1 VLRDEPDVDYREPIK
16 TLQGCTVPHDSGKA
30 LRTAAAKD
38 EPMMNRVFFT
48 AALAACAGFLAPQT
62 AGAADAAGVL
72 AKHKSYVGWT
82 YGDGTLK
89 SARITT
95 VVDAPSPAPT
105 PDPDAT
111 PDPFGR
117 ANRKTVELRRELLY
131 KSVTTAYGLDAGSQG
146 FTGSVFWK
154 ANENGNVVTR
164 RLHDG
169 RRALTEDIIDAEAFA
184 EVPAVARPDAPF
196 DGKPSA
202 VVRIEPKTGVVADVF
217 FDPQTGAMHGYVFE
231 PDNAIE
237 RRTVHVVSYAEFAPG
252 KRYVE
257 AVRTNES
264 KRAVRVR
271 SFEPN
276 VAVSDADLHP
286 PAPTSKWT
294 FGNGD
299 PAPIEIVE
307 HSRRYSN
314 SGARAV
320 HVELSINGHVGHF
333 LFDSGAGG
341 MLVSGAFA
349 RAAGLKEL
357 GHTGFTGVNGRGVA
371 ATIAHADSIGIAGS
385 TLHNVLVTQ
394 TKGGGGGRGLDGI
407 MGYDVLADAVVSV
420 NLVNKTITIND
431 PASYEAPVSK
441 GAYAFPV
448 DLSNFHAGV
457 PVKVNDIVL
466 PSVWIDTGD
475 DFFVIFPHEL
485 EKKAVAL
492 SNTVTIAKAIT
503 VETTVYFGGVDGSGA
518 EPARCVRLNE
528 IQIGPYRYQKALSCF
543 APNDAFGSEGG
554 LIGFDFL
561 RHFNWTFDY
570 PHGKV
575 ILSPNGQ

>member
-1 VLRDEPDVDYREPIK
+1 M
-16 TLQGCTVPHDSGKA
+16 H
-30 LRTAAAKD
+30 
-38 EPMMNRVFFT
+38 RVFFT
-48 AALAACAGFLAPQT
+48 AAFAAFAALLAPQAPQP

-72 AKHKSYVGWT
+72 AKHKAYMGWV

-95 VVDAPSPAPT
+95 VVSAPQPAQT
-105 PDPDAT
+105 PDPAAT
-111 PDPFGR
+111 QDPFGR

-131 KSVTTAYGLDAGSQG
+131 KAVTTAYGLDAGSQG

-164 RLHDG
+164 RLRDG
-169 RRALTEDIIDAEAFA
+169 RRALTADIIDAEAFA
-184 EVPAVARPDAPF
+184 EVPTVVRPDAPF
-196 DGKPSA
+196 EGKTSA
-202 VVRIEPKTGVVADVF
+202 VVRVEPKTGVVADVF

-231 PDNAIE
+231 PDDAIE
-237 RRTVHVVSYAEFAPG
+237 RLTVHVVSYAEFAPG

-257 AVRTNES
+257 AVRFNES
-264 KRAVRVR
+264 KRASRVT

-286 PAPTSKWT
+286 PAPTSTWT
-294 FGNGD
+294 FGQGN
-299 PAPIEIVE
+299 PTPIEIVE
-307 HSRRYSN
+307 HTQQYSN

-320 HVELSINGHVGHF
+320 HVELSMNGHMGHF

-349 RAAGLKEL
+349 KAAGLKEI
-357 GHTGFTGVNGRGVA
+357 GHTAFSGVNGRGVA
-371 ATIAHADSIGIAGS
+371 ATIARADTIGIGGS

-394 TKGGGGGRGLDGI
+394 TKGGGASGRGLDGI
-407 MGYDVLADAVVSV
+407 LGYDVLAAAVVNV
-420 NLVNKTITIND
+420 NLVNKTMTIRD
-431 PASYEAPVSK
+431 PDGYEAPVTK

-457 PVKVNDIVL
+457 PVKVNDVVL
-466 PSVWIDTGD
+466 PSVWLDTGD
-475 DFFVIFPHEL
+475 DFFVIFPHAL
-485 EKKAVAL
+485 EKKAIAL
-492 SNTVTIAKAIT
+492 SNTVTIGQAFT
-503 VETTVYFGGVDGSGA
+503 VDTVVYFGGVDGSGA

-528 IQIGPYRYQKALSCF
+528 ILIGPYRYQKALSCF

-575 ILSPNGQ
+575 VLTPNGL